1 MLHWSLAFFLIALL
15 AALFGYGGIAEG
27 SAEIGRFLFF
37 VFIVIFAVSLVF
49 RVLAGRRV
57 RRPPF

>member
-27 SAEIGRFLFF
+27 SAEISRFLFS
-37 VFIVIFAVSLVF
+37 VFIAILAVSLVF
-49 RVLAGRRV
+49 RVLAGRRL

>member
-1 MLHWSLAFFLIALL
+1 MLHWSLAFLLIALL

-37 VFIVIFAVSLVF
+37 VFIAIFAVSLVF
-49 RVLAGRRV
+49 RVLAGRRM

>member
-1 MLHWSLAFFLIALL
+1 MLHWSLAFFLVALV

-37 VFIVIFAVSLVF
+37 VFLVIFAVSLVF
-49 RVLAGRRV
+49 GVPAGRRA
-57 RRPPF
+57 RKPPF

>member
-1 MLHWSLAFFLIALL
+1 MLHWSLAFFLIAII

-27 SAEIGRFLFF
+27 SAEIGQFLFF

-49 RVLAGRRV
+49 RVLAGRRA
-57 RRPPF
+57 RRPRY

>member
-1 MLHWSLAFFLIALL
+1 MLHWSLAFFLVALV

-37 VFIVIFAVSLVF
+37 VFLVIFAVSVVF
-49 RVLAGRRV
+49 GVPADRRA